1 MNFKTALI
9 TASILAAFS
18 TSAIS
23 AGFSVSPML
32 VDVSSAGKNKSTS
45 IEVVNDNAEPLKLE
59 LNASAWKQVNNK
71 DEYSDTEDLQ
81 FFPKVFEVKPGG
93 KQTVKVIY
101 KGKAPLEADAAYRLF
116 FSEIKPPLKKDENQ
130 AGAVVQ
136 FAFRIGAGVF
146 VGQDFK
152 KNDAMS
158 SSVKTTTEGT
168 ELTIKN
174 EGNVRYAPTQSKIKF
189 VKDGAEKTIDG
200 PPTWH
205 ILPASEKQY
214 ILKDVSCVDLT
225 NAKLVL
231 DTTPERVLPITA
243 NCK

>member
-1 MNFKTALI
+1 MFKNSIIAAAL
-9 TASILAAFS
+9 S
-18 TSAIS
+18 TLAIS
-23 AGFSVSPML
+23 ASAAGFSVSPML

-45 IEVVNDNAEPLKLE
+45 IEVVNDNEEPLKLE
-59 LNASAWKQVNNK
+59 LSASLWKQVNNK
-71 DEYSDTEDLQ
+71 DEYTDTDDLL
-81 FFPKVFEVKPGG
+81 FFPRVFEVKSGG
-93 KQTVKVIY
+93 KQTVKVVY

-152 KNDAMS
+152 INDAMS
-158 SSVKTTTEGT
+158 SSVKATAEGA
-168 ELTIKN
+168 ELTIIN
-174 EGNVRYAPTQSKIKF
+174 EGNVRYAPTQSKINF

-205 ILPASEKQY
+205 ILPSSEKQY
-214 ILKDVSCVDLT
+214 VLKDVSCADLT

-231 DTTPERVLPITA
+231 DTTPERVLPIAA